1 MLTPET
7 QQSAFADAIFAHAQF
22 DAVEQLQLNARPGAD
37 AVARLGI
44 YRNNTYASLTAA
56 LLATFPVTARMVD
69 ERYLRYAAARF
80 IDRGL
85 PVEPRL
91 SQFGGEFPRFLAGFE
106 QLRQMR
112 FVAETAR
119 LEWLISQALEEPALI
134 AQPLTALSWLESP
147 ELAIL
152 SMQPSLRLYASRWPI
167 LEIWSAHQEPGEP
180 QLPPIHRGQA
190 RRVAIWRTHDNIR
203 LAALDAGETRFIR
216 TLATGRILE
225 DAALRARKV
234 DPMFDLAGA
243 LARLFGRGLVTAI
256 SRNTN

>member
-7 QQSAFADAIFAHAQF
+7 QQSAFADAIFAGAQF
-22 DAVEQLQLNARPGAD
+22 RAAEQLQLSARPGAD

-91 SQFGGEFPRFLAGFE
+91 SQFGAGFPHFLAGFE
-106 QLRQMR
+106 QLREMR

-119 LEWLISQALEEPALI
+119 LEWLVSQALEEPALI
-134 AQPLTALSWLESP
+134 AQPLTALSWLEIAGTGDFVDAAVAAP
-147 ELAIL
+147 VCIALADPRDL
-152 SMQPSLRLYASRWPI
+152 VGASGGRRTGI
-167 LEIWSAHQEPGEP
+167 AAG
-180 QLPPIHRGQA
+180 PPRTGAA
-190 RRVAIWRTHDNIR
+190 RRD
-203 LAALDAGETRFIR
+203 LAHPWQYPPR
-216 TLATGRILE
+216 
-225 DAALRARKV
+225 RARRRR
-234 DPMFDLAGA
+234 DPFH
-243 LARLFGRGLVTAI
+243 
-256 SRNTN
+256 SRPRHRPHP